1 MGNKKLKTMSGSPL
15 QFDILNIES
24 EKKELSGRGRA
35 CGRALCVLRQE
46 ILAESIL
53 AGTTVVAMGVRV
65 SSTSKKAKAKE
76 KANTTTKAEKRS
88 SRAAKKAATTTTTT
102 TTTTTSS
109 SSTSSSSSTDK
120 KPIDLAEVRKDI
132 SNIVGTNATALARAV
147 MGEGLKGQLAPVK
160 YLFEA
165 TGLYPAT
172 EISETKPD
180 KESLAH
186 TLMRN
191 LKLPESPIVSEDD
204 NEDDEGSD
212 SDKPAPGA
220 AGAGQT
226 KQQGGADSGS
236 SGDGKHPAG
245 EQGAAAE
252 AGEGSIVE

>member
-1 MGNKKLKTMSGSPL
+1 MGNKKLKTMLHPPL

-35 CGRALCVLRQE
+35 SGRALCVLRQE

-65 SSTSKKAKAKE
+65 SSMKKKAKAKE
-76 KANTTTKAEKRS
+76 KEKAKPKS
-88 SRAAKKAATTTTTT
+88 SRATKKAATTTTTT

-120 KPIDLAEVRKDI
+120 QAVDLAEVRKEI
-132 SNIVGTNATALARAV
+132 SSIVGTNAAALTRAV

-172 EISETKPD
+172 ECSEIKPD

-191 LKLPESPIVSEDD
+191 LKLPESPIV
-204 NEDDEGSD
+204 NEDDEDADSGS
-212 SDKPAPGA
+212 PNLAA
-220 AGAGQT
+220 AGAGPT
-226 KQQGGADSGS
+226 KQQDGTDAGTSA
-236 SGDGKHPAG
+236 DGKRSSG
-245 EQGAAAE
+245 EQGTTAE
-252 AGEGSIVE
+252 AGETVS

>member
-1 MGNKKLKTMSGSPL
+1 MGNKKLKTMLHPPL

-35 CGRALCVLRQE
+35 FGRALCVLRQE

-65 SSTSKKAKAKE
+65 SSTTKKAKAKE
-76 KANTTTKAEKRS
+76 KAKGKSN
-88 SRAAKKAATTTTTT
+88 RAGKKAATTTTTT

-109 SSTSSSSSTDK
+109 TSSSSSTDK
-120 KPIDLAEVRKDI
+120 KPVDLAEVRKEI
-132 SNIVGTNATALARAV
+132 SSIVGTNAAALTRAV

-160 YLFEA
+160 YLFESV
-165 TGLYPAT
+165 GLYPAT
-172 EISETKPD
+172 ECSETKPD

-191 LKLPESPIVSEDD
+191 LKLPESPIVNEDD
-204 NEDDEGSD
+204 NEDDEDAGSGN
-212 SDKPAPGA
+212 PPVVPGV
-220 AGAGQT
+220 GQT
-226 KQQGGADSGS
+226 KHQGGADSGT
-236 SGDGKHPAG
+236 GADGKRPAG
-245 EQGAAAE
+245 EQAAE

>member
-1 MGNKKLKTMSGSPL
+1 MGNKKLKTMLHPPS

-35 CGRALCVLRQE
+35 LGRALCVLRQE

-65 SSTSKKAKAKE
+65 SSMTKKAKAREKSKE
-76 KANTTTKAEKRS
+76 KSNRS
-88 SRAAKKAATTTTTT
+88 GKKAATTTTTT

-109 SSTSSSSSTDK
+109 SSTSSSSSTEK
-120 KPIDLAEVRKDI
+120 QPVDLAEVRKEI
-132 SNIVGTNATALARAV
+132 NSIVGTNAAALTRAV

-172 EISETKPD
+172 ESGETKPD

-191 LKLPESPIVSEDD
+191 L
-204 NEDDEGSD
+204 
-212 SDKPAPGA
+212 
-220 AGAGQT
+220 
-226 KQQGGADSGS
+226 
-236 SGDGKHPAG
+236 
-245 EQGAAAE
+245 
-252 AGEGSIVE
+252 

>member
-1 MGNKKLKTMSGSPL
+1 
-15 QFDILNIES
+15 
-24 EKKELSGRGRA
+24 
-35 CGRALCVLRQE
+35 LRQE

-76 KANTTTKAEKRS
+76 KAKGKSN
-88 SRAAKKAATTTTTT
+88 RAGKKAATTTTTT

-109 SSTSSSSSTDK
+109 STSSSSSSSSAKDK
-120 KPIDLAEVRKDI
+120 QTVDLAEVRKEI
-132 SNIVGTNATALARAV
+132 SSIVGTNAAALTRAV

-160 YLFEA
+160 YLFESV
-165 TGLYPAT
+165 GLYPAT

-191 LKLPESPIVSEDD
+191 LKLPESPIVNEDD
-204 NEDDEGSD
+204 NEDDEAAESGN
-212 SDKPAPGA
+212 PPVVPGV
-220 AGAGQT
+220 GQT
-226 KQQGGADSGS
+226 KQQGGADSGT
-236 SGDGKHPAG
+236 GADGKRPAG
-245 EQGAAAE
+245 EQAAE

>member
-1 MGNKKLKTMSGSPL
+1 
-15 QFDILNIES
+15 
-24 EKKELSGRGRA
+24 
-35 CGRALCVLRQE
+35 LRQE

-65 SSTSKKAKAKE
+65 SSIKKKAKAKE
-76 KANTTTKAEKRS
+76 KAKPKEAKPKTN
-88 SRAAKKAATTTTTT
+88 RAGKKAATTTTTT

-120 KPIDLAEVRKDI
+120 QPIDLAEVRKDI

-172 EISETKPD
+172 ECSETKPD

-191 LKLPESPIVSEDD
+191 LKLPESLIV
-204 NEDDEGSD
+204 NEDDEDAD
-212 SDKPAPGA
+212 SGNPVPAA
-220 AGAGQT
+220 AGVGQT
-226 KQQGGADSGS
+226 KQLGGADSGTGADGKRFPAEQGTADKA
-236 SGDGKHPAG
+236 SGD
-245 EQGAAAE
+245 
-252 AGEGSIVE
+252 SIVE

>member
-35 CGRALCVLRQE
+35 SGCALCVLRQE

-65 SSTSKKAKAKE
+65 SSMTKKAKE
-76 KANTTTKAEKRS
+76 KAKAKGKS
-88 SRAAKKAATTTTTT
+88 NRAGKKAATTTTTT

-109 SSTSSSSSTDK
+109 SSSSTSSSTDK
-120 KPIDLAEVRKDI
+120 QPIDLAEVRKDI
-132 SNIVGTNATALARAV
+132 SNIVGSHAADLARAV
-147 MGEGLKGQLAPVK
+147 MESGKTGQLAPVK
-160 YLFEA
+160 YLFEV

-172 EISETKPD
+172 ESIETKPD

-191 LKLPESPIVSEDD
+191 LKLPESPIVNEDD
-204 NEDDEGSD
+204 NEDDEDAGSGNP
-212 SDKPAPGA
+212 KAAVPA
-220 AGAGQT
+220 AGQT
-226 KQQGGADSGS
+226 KQPGGAGSGT
-236 SGDGKHPAG
+236 GADGKRSAG
-245 EQGAAAE
+245 EQAAAAE
-252 AGEGSIVE
+252 AGGDSVVE

>member
-1 MGNKKLKTMSGSPL
+1 MGNKKLKTMLHPPL

-53 AGTTVVAMGVRV
+53 AGTTVGAMGVRV
-65 SSTSKKAKAKE
+65 SSMKKKAKAKE
-76 KANTTTKAEKRS
+76 KEKAKPKS
-88 SRAAKKAATTTTTT
+88 SRATKKAATTTTTT

-120 KPIDLAEVRKDI
+120 QAVDLAEVRKEI
-132 SNIVGTNATALARAV
+132 SSIVGTNAAALTRAV

-191 LKLPESPIVSEDD
+191 LKLPESPIVNEDD
-204 NEDDEGSD
+204 NEDDEDAD
-212 SDKPAPGA
+212 SSNSSPAA

-226 KQQGGADSGS
+226 NQPSGADSGTS
-236 SGDGKHPAG
+236 ADEKCSQGEEGTTAERAGD
-245 EQGAAAE
+245 
-252 AGEGSIVE
+252 SVVE

>member
-1 MGNKKLKTMSGSPL
+1 MGNKKLKTMLHPPL

-65 SSTSKKAKAKE
+65 SSMKKKAKAKE
-76 KANTTTKAEKRS
+76 KEKAKPKS
-88 SRAAKKAATTTTTT
+88 SRATKKAATTTTTT

-120 KPIDLAEVRKDI
+120 QAVDLAEVRKEI
-132 SNIVGTNATALARAV
+132 SSIVGTNAAALTRAV

-191 LKLPESPIVSEDD
+191 LKLPESPIVNEDD
-204 NEDDEGSD
+204 NEDDEDAD
-212 SDKPAPGA
+212 SSNSSPAA

-226 KQQGGADSGS
+226 NQPSGADSGTS
-236 SGDGKHPAG
+236 ADEKCSQGEEGTTAERAGD
-245 EQGAAAE
+245 
-252 AGEGSIVE
+252 SVVE

>member
-1 MGNKKLKTMSGSPL
+1 MGNKKFKTMLHPPL

-65 SSTSKKAKAKE
+65 SSTKKKAKE
-76 KANTTTKAEKRS
+76 KTKSTGKS
-88 SRAAKKAATTTTTT
+88 NRAGKKAATTTTTT

-109 SSTSSSSSTDK
+109 SSTSSSSSSPKDK
-120 KPIDLAEVRKDI
+120 QAVDLDEVRKEI
-132 SNIVGTNATALARAV
+132 SNIVGTNATAMTRAV

-172 EISETKPD
+172 ESSEPKPD

-186 TLMRN
+186 TLMRG
-191 LKLPESPIVSEDD
+191 LKLPVSPIV
-204 NEDDEGSD
+204 NEDDEDADSGS
-212 SDKPAPGA
+212 PAVPAIGE
-220 AGAGQT
+220 T
-226 KQQGGADSGS
+226 KQEGGADSGTGGEGKHS
-236 SGDGKHPAG
+236 AGECSPGERGASSEASGDG
-245 EQGAAAE
+245 
-252 AGEGSIVE
+252 IVE

>member
-1 MGNKKLKTMSGSPL
+1 MGNKKLKTMLHPPL

-35 CGRALCVLRQE
+35 RGRALCVLRQE

-53 AGTTVVAMGVRV
+53 AGTTVGAMGVRV

-76 KANTTTKAEKRS
+76 KAKGKSN
-88 SRAAKKAATTTTTT
+88 RAGKKAATTTTTT

-109 SSTSSSSSTDK
+109 STSSSSSSSSAKDK
-120 KPIDLAEVRKDI
+120 QPVDLAEVRKEI
-132 SNIVGTNATALARAV
+132 SSIVGTNAAALTRAV

-191 LKLPESPIVSEDD
+191 LKLPESPIVNEDD
-204 NEDDEGSD
+204 NEDDEDAD
-212 SDKPAPGA
+212 SSNSSPAA

-226 KQQGGADSGS
+226 NQPSGADSGTS
-236 SGDGKHPAG
+236 ADEKCSQGEEGTTAEKAGD
-245 EQGAAAE
+245 
-252 AGEGSIVE
+252 SVVE

>member
-1 MGNKKLKTMSGSPL
+1 MGNKKLKTMLHPPL

-35 CGRALCVLRQE
+35 SGRALCVLRQE

-65 SSTSKKAKAKE
+65 SSMKKKAKAKE
-76 KANTTTKAEKRS
+76 KEKAKPKS
-88 SRAAKKAATTTTTT
+88 SRATKKAATTTTTT

-120 KPIDLAEVRKDI
+120 QAVDLAEVRKEI
-132 SNIVGTNATALARAV
+132 SSIVGTNAAALTRAV

-191 LKLPESPIVSEDD
+191 LKLPESPIVNEDD
-204 NEDDEGSD
+204 NEDDEDAD
-212 SDKPAPGA
+212 SSNSSPAA

-226 KQQGGADSGS
+226 NQPSGADSGTS
-236 SGDGKHPAG
+236 ADEKCSQGEEGTTAERAGD
-245 EQGAAAE
+245 
-252 AGEGSIVE
+252 SVVE

>member
-1 MGNKKLKTMSGSPL
+1 MGNKKLKTMLHPPL

-35 CGRALCVLRQE
+35 RGRALCVLRQE

-53 AGTTVVAMGVRV
+53 AGTTVATMGVRV
-65 SSTSKKAKAKE
+65 SSTKKKAKE
-76 KANTTTKAEKRS
+76 KAKPSGKSN
-88 SRAAKKAATTTTTT
+88 RAGKKATTTTTT

-109 SSTSSSSSTDK
+109 TSSSSSSPKDK
-120 KPIDLAEVRKDI
+120 QPVDLAEVRKEI
-132 SNIVGTNATALARAV
+132 SSIVGTNAAALTRAV

-191 LKLPESPIVSEDD
+191 LKLPESPIVNEDD
-204 NEDDEGSD
+204 NEDDEDAD
-212 SDKPAPGA
+212 SVNLNPAA
-220 AGAGQT
+220 AGDGLT
-226 KQQGGADSGS
+226 KQQGDADSGTS
-236 SGDGKHPAG
+236 ADGKRSAG
-245 EQGAAAE
+245 EQGETGE